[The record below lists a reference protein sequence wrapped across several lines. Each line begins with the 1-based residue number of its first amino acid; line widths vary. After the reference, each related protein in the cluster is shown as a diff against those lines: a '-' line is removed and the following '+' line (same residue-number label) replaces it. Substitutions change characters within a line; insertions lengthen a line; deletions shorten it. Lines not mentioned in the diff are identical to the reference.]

1 MHIKNFQMKIR
12 ICKVYL
18 DVRFV
23 FVVNDRWKCN
33 RCQWLFLRNFIEETS
48 LVIVLVLTSTMRLSG
63 LSLIMSSSFSRI
75 LSLVPRVKF
84 PIFTLW
90 LTQRP
95 FSEISYTIEFPVN
108 MIFFS
113 LLASS
118 VWVSFFYFGLGLG
131 LVIFLWV

>member
-1 MHIKNFQMKIR
+1 MHIKIFQINIR
-12 ICKVYL
+12 SCKVFL
-18 DVRFV
+18 DVRLV
-23 FVVNDRWKCN
+23 FVVNDRWKFN

-63 LSLIMSSSFSRI
+63 LSLIMSSSLPRI
-75 LSLVPRVKF
+75 FSLVPHVKF
-84 PIFTLW
+84 TIFTLW

-95 FSEISYTIEFPVN
+95 FSEISYTMESPVN